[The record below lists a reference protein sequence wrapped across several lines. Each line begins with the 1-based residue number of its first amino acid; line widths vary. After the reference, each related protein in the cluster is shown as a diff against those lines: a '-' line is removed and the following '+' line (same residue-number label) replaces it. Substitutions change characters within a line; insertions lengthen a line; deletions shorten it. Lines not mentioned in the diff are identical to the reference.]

1 MATSIVFGGAGFLG
15 SHLVDALT
23 ARGESVVVIDDL
35 TTGRLSNLGRAIS
48 SGRVTFV
55 YVDLPIDADLLRKV
69 VRSSQTKHVDYLYWF
84 GPPSGD
90 RGTSASIDVAV
101 EERARLIVSS
111 LAGNR
116 PETGLEWAGA
126 AVETLV
132 AAAVRDRGLDARS
145 VRVWPCYGPRAHAGD
160 AVVEALLEAALAGRP
175 MPIEGNGLQ
184 VRPITYV
191 LDAIDRLVEVAHLP
205 QASFEPIEIRGND
218 ERSVLDIARI
228 LARTA
233 GTELVVECGPATQ
246 CPRVLRRALRN
257 LGSATARTTPL
268 EQGLRS
274 TYAWFANEIGQFV

>member
-55 YVDLPIDADLLRKV
+55 YVDLAIDADLLRKI
-69 VRSSQTKHVDYLYWF
+69 VRSSQTKRVDYLYWF
-84 GPPSGD
+84 VPPSGD
-90 RGTSASIDVAV
+90 RGTSASIDVAI

-111 LAGNR
+111 VAGSR
-116 PETGLEWAGA
+116 PETGLKWDAA
-126 AVETLV
+126 AVETVV
-132 AAAVRDRGLDARS
+132 AAAVRDRGLDARI

-160 AVVEALLEAALAGRP
+160 AVVEALLEAAVARRP
-175 MPIEGNGLQ
+175 MPIEGDGLQ

-191 LDAIDRLVEVAHLP
+191 LDAIDRLVEVARLP
-205 QASFEPIEIRGND
+205 QAAFEPIEIGGSD
-218 ERSVLDIARI
+218 ERSVLEIARI

-233 GTELVVECGPATQ
+233 GTELVVECGPAAHR
-246 CPRVLRRALRN
+246 PRGPRRALRTGG
-257 LGSATARTTPL
+257 LAAARTTPL

-274 TYAWFANEIGQFV
+274 TYAWFANETGQFV